1 MFAIVD
7 VYNRGGAS
15 SMGIVLS
22 LHERKPSLSTIAR
35 VAERRAGGPNSGGYI
50 PCVGVKLIKKE
61 GVEYYPGRIISEWHC
76 AEIFGDERS
85 IRSIENQALTYFDKD
100 DLIAQLKL
108 TGLGRPVKL
117 DNGKRYNVILDENT
131 VKKARKIGSGNLSE
145 GLRLAVDKFE
155 HQGE

>member
-7 VYNRGGAS
+7 VDNRGGAS
-15 SMGIVLS
+15 SLGTVLS

-35 VAERRAGGPNSGGYI
+35 VAERRAGGPNSGGDI

-61 GVEYYPGRIISEWHC
+61 DTEYYPGCIISERHC
-76 AEIFGDERS
+76 VEIYGEEKS
-85 IRSIENQALTYFDKD
+85 IRSINDQALTYFDKD

-117 DNGKRYNVILDENT
+117 DNGQRYNVILDENT
-131 VKKARKIGSGNLSE
+131 ILKARKIGSGNLSE
-145 GLRLAVDKFE
+145 GLRLAVNKFE
-155 HQGE
+155 